1 MDAQRVYW
9 NSMVQWKYELLCLEE
24 MYRKN
29 VKLYR
34 LSKILVAL
42 ISSAAIATWAVW
54 RTYPMLWASIVAFGQ
69 VVSVINEYIPY
80 HERIADFTK
89 ITDDMEK
96 IYADAETTWY
106 DVANGNLTAD
116 EIYEKAGEYKQL
128 WRKAQDGHFAN
139 DYVVVSRRV
148 CALADEMTNDY
159 FKNMYG
165 DGE

>member
-1 MDAQRVYW
+1 MDAQKVYW

-29 VKLYR
+29 VKRYR

-42 ISSAAIATWAVW
+42 ISSAAVATWAVW
-54 RTYPMLWASIVAFGQ
+54 STYPMLWASIVAFGQ
-69 VVSVINEYIPY
+69 VVSVINEYVPY
-80 HERIADFTK
+80 HERITNFTK

-96 IYADAETTWY
+96 IFADVETTWY
-106 DVANGNLTAD
+106 DVACGNLTVD
-116 EIYEKAGEYKQL
+116 EVYAKAGEYKQL

-139 DYVVVSRRV
+139 DYVVVSKRV
-148 CALADEMTNDY
+148 CALADKMTNDY

-165 DGE
+165 GGE